1 MNIYVNVWKLLF
13 LTLYGMKLKNT
24 LNQRLGL
31 VYVYKICLILKWQ
44 SNIGKRFLLFIIV
57 HINGFYLNV
66 VSKIEINFKIRV
78 TELNTKIEIRIDYK
92 CFLFNGPLFAKMLL
106 LLRFN
111 YLSGTSEFV
120 SASKAKFDSSNWW
133 VINEPK
139 QIDSYQ
145 ITFII
150 YSSVNREQFRN
161 FCQHIHIFVK
171 KSFLFLTLW

>member
-1 MNIYVNVWKLLF
+1 MEAFIFDALWDEIEECFKATSRISL
-13 LTLYGMKLKNT
+13 
-24 LNQRLGL
+24 
-31 VYVYKICLILKWQ
+31 YVYKICLILKWQ
-44 SNIGKRFLLFIIV
+44 SNISKRFLPFIIV

-66 VSKIEINFKIRV
+66 VSKIESNFKIRV

-111 YLSGTSEFV
+111 YLSGTSEFD
-120 SASKAKFDSSNWW
+120 SASEAKFDSSNWW

-145 ITFII
+145 ITF
-150 YSSVNREQFRN
+150 SF
-161 FCQHIHIFVK
+161 IHQCTTYLY
-171 KSFLFLTLW
+171 FL